1 MDDRQSATSP
11 TFKHQ
16 ESYNLR
22 DSSMGLSDAAAYA
35 IPLSEQVQ
43 NLGTGFFDKKLDTL
57 ELGNKS
63 FQTQ

>member
-22 DSSMGLSDAAAYA
+22 DSSMGLSDAAAYTV
-35 IPLSEQVQ
+35 PLSEQVQ
-43 NLGTGFFDKKLDTL
+43 NLGNGFFDKRTDKL
-57 ELGNKS
+57 ELANKS

>member
-1 MDDRQSATSP
+1 
-11 TFKHQ
+11 
-16 ESYNLR
+16 
-22 DSSMGLSDAAAYA
+22 MGLSDAAAYA

-63 FQTQ
+63 FQTQQPTNNVNEVERLP